1 MKSKRSLFL
10 SIALMCGFFTLAF
23 RFDEKNIYWIWEE
36 KIQVPIILV
45 AMTIIFG
52 IFWFLEKKKI
62 KDR

>member
-1 MKSKRSLFL
+1 L
-10 SIALMCGFFTLAF
+10 ALL
-23 RFDEKNIYWIWEE
+23 FDENNIYWILEE